1 MDAMVIENKID
12 ELLECL
18 DVDIKHLQTNLSRL
32 NELRALVIKRDDEQ
46 LMGLLNEI
54 QMESD
59 SYREHEIKRQTIRG
73 TLANILRCR
82 IEKVTLSN
90 LASML
95 SEERREYVNSKKT
108 QIKSLVE
115 SFKSE
120 YASTIILVSEC
131 SRFNKMLIKSIFQPA
146 KTNSVYYNPQGKVSE
161 QRDHNKPWLVNC
173 DF

>member
-1 MDAMVIENKID
+1 MAAIEIENKID

-18 DVDIKHLQTNLSRL
+18 DVDIEHLQTNLLRL
-32 NELRALVIKRDDEQ
+32 NELRALVIKRDDKE
-46 LMGLLNEI
+46 LLKLLNDI

-59 SYREHEIKRQTIRG
+59 SYREHELKRQMIRRN
-73 TLANILRCR
+73 LAGILMCG
-82 IEKVTLSN
+82 IEKVNLSN
-90 LASML
+90 LALML
-95 SEERREYVNSKKT
+95 SEEKRKNVNTKKT

-131 SRFNKMLIKSIFQPA
+131 SRFNKMLIKSIFEPA
-146 KTNSVYYNPQGKVSE
+146 KTNSVYYNPKGKVRD
-161 QRDHNKPWLVNC
+161 QRDYNKSWLVNC